1 MVEGGAR
8 VISSIIASHSDLIDV
23 IIVTV
28 APVFVGDRGIA
39 YHANL
44 SNVRNP
50 IAHFFSRSLIRVACS
65 IQQL

>member
-8 VISSIIASHSDLIDV
+8 VISSVIASHSDLIDV

-44 SNVRNP
+44 NNVRNR
-50 IAHFFSRSLIRVACS
+50 AHFFSRSLIRVACS
-65 IQQL
+65 IQ